1 MIEVQDLTYSYP
13 GNRQKVFDGF
23 RLRLEPGS
31 IYGLLGRNGTGKS
44 TLLYLISGLLRPKK
58 GSLYVDG
65 MESFRRDPLMLQRM
79 FLVPEEFSLPET
91 SLKEYVKII
100 RPFYPKFSISVLHD
114 ILKAFELGDVSDL
127 RQLSMGQKKKVLM
140 SIALAAGTE
149 WLLMD
154 EPTNGLDI
162 PSKSTFRQVVA
173 KHLNE
178 ETTLIISTHQVHDV
192 EQLIDH
198 VVILDQSRLLCN
210 ASVSDITARY
220 SFETRQA
227 NEMNDDVLYAEP
239 SLQGNNVIVP
249 HAANEPET
257 QLNLE
262 MFFSAISQGA
272 IKMNQ

>member
-1 MIEVQDLTYSYP
+1 
-13 GNRQKVFDGF
+13 
-23 RLRLEPGS
+23 
-31 IYGLLGRNGTGKS
+31 
-44 TLLYLISGLLRPKK
+44 
-58 GSLYVDG
+58 
-65 MESFRRDPLMLQRM
+65 MLQRI

-91 SLKEYVKII
+91 SLKEYVKLI
-100 RPFYPKFSISVLHD
+100 RPFYPRFNEAVLRD
-114 ILKAFELGDVSDL
+114 TLQAFDLAEVSDL

-173 KHLNE
+173 KHLSDD
-178 ETTLIISTHQVHDV
+178 TTLVISTHQVHDV

-198 VVILDQSRLLCN
+198 VAILDQSRLLCN

-227 NEMNDDVLYAEP
+227 NEMTADVLYAEP

-249 HAANEPET
+249 RAANEPET

-272 IKMNQ
+272 IKMNQE